1 MKPDYG
7 NEHFAEVK
15 RMDRMDCAQF
25 QEVLHELDR
34 PGTEGAT
41 LCERALAHA
50 ELCSD
55 CAALL
60 TEVESLDFALRQAAA
75 ESEELQAPPRLET
88 LLLQEFRRE
97 RSATASRGVRWQLA
111 AFGIAA
117 AVLLAL
123 GLSLHRQHLVMPGG
137 NGASGVNSVQT
148 SAQGSTPASD
158 NSAATKTPTTAP
170 DSNTQAGANHG
181 QAAGSLAKA
190 TLTDDSEYATAY
202 MPLPYAYDP
211 SELEGGAVVRVVLPR
226 AALVSYGLPVEGMG
240 VANHVTADMVVSQD
254 GTPQAIRLVAQANAN
269 SDSDTDF

>member
-1 MKPDYG
+1 MKPDSSKDI
-7 NEHFAEVK
+7 FTEVQ
-15 RMDRMDCAQF
+15 RMNRMDCAQF

-50 ELCSD
+50 EMCSD
-55 CAALL
+55 CATLL
-60 TEVESLDFALRQAAA
+60 TEVESLDFSLRQVAA
-75 ESEELQAPPRLET
+75 ESAEVQAPPRLET

-97 RSATASRGVRWQLA
+97 KSAAASRGVRWQLA
-111 AFGIAA
+111 AFGVAA

-123 GLSLHRQHLVMPGG
+123 GLSLHRQHLLAPG
-137 NGASGVNSVQT
+137 GVNSAQT
-148 SAQGSTPASD
+148 TAQVPD
-158 NSAATKTPTTAP
+158 SAAASKTATTAP
-170 DSNTQAGANHG
+170 GSDSQGGVNRELPTADSAHAAQA
-181 QAAGSLAKA
+181 KD
-190 TLTDDSEYATAY
+190 TEYTTAY

-240 VANHVTADMVVSQD
+240 VADQVTADMVVSQD
-254 GTPQAIRLVAQANAN
+254 GTPQAIRLVARANAN